1 MHTISKADSAVGHE
15 IRRHRRLAGL
25 TQKDVAA
32 RIGVT
37 GAQFH
42 RYETGATRITTG
54 RLIGIA
60 AALNIR
66 PDTLLAAAST
76 AEAEQPLVSSNA
88 SQEII
93 DLVQMFASI
102 DPQHRSALVAV
113 ARMMSSSPQQ
123 HPRLET
129 IVGAQQETAEML
141 KACDMKIAA

>member
-1 MHTISKADSAVGHE
+1 MHTISQTDSAVGRE
-15 IRRHRRLAGL
+15 IRRHRRQAGL

-42 RYETGATRITTG
+42 RYETGATRITTS
-54 RLIGIA
+54 RLIAIA
-60 AALNIR
+60 TALNIR

-76 AEAEQPLVSSNA
+76 EEAKHPLASSNA
-88 SQEII
+88 SQEIV

-113 ARMMSSSPQQ
+113 ARMISSSLSSI
-123 HPRLET
+123 HGRRLLW
-129 IVGAQQETAEML
+129 ML
-141 KACDMKIAA
+141 SRRRQAC

>member
-54 RLIGIA
+54 RLIAIA
-60 AALNIR
+60 TELNIR
-66 PDTLLAAAST
+66 PDTLLAAGST
-76 AEAEQPLVSSNA
+76 AAAEHPLSSSNA
-88 SQEII
+88 SQEIV

-113 ARMMSSSPQQ
+113 ARMISSSPQQ
-123 HPRLET
+123 HARLEA
-129 IVGAQQETAEML
+129 VVDAQQEAAGML
-141 KACDMKIAA
+141 KASDRKIAA

>member
-1 MHTISKADSAVGHE
+1 MHTISKADSAVGYE
-15 IRRHRRLAGL
+15 IRRHRRQAGL

-42 RYETGATRITTG
+42 RYETGATRITMS
-54 RLIGIA
+54 RLIAIA
-60 AALNIR
+60 AALNMR

-76 AEAEQPLVSSNA
+76 AEAELRLAPSNV

-102 DPQHRSALVAV
+102 EPQHRSALVAV
-113 ARMMSSSPQQ
+113 ARMISSSPQQ
-123 HPRLET
+123 HPRPEAV
-129 IVGAQQETAEML
+129 VGGQQGAADML
-141 KACDMKIAA
+141 QASDMKIAA

>member
-1 MHTISKADSAVGHE
+1 MHTISKADSAVGQE
-15 IRRHRRLAGL
+15 IRRHRRQVGL

-54 RLIGIA
+54 RLIAIA
-60 AALNIR
+60 AVLNIR

-76 AEAEQPLVSSNA
+76 AEAEHPLVSSNA
-88 SQEII
+88 SQEIV

-102 DPQHRSALVAV
+102 DPQHRSAFVAV
-113 ARMMSSSPQQ
+113 ARMISSSPQQ
-123 HPRLET
+123 HPQPEAV
-129 IVGAQQETAEML
+129 VGAQQGAADML
-141 KACDMKIAA
+141 KASDIKIAA